1 MVVKETFSL
10 LKGIPNILDLSAAE
24 IKKYSIDRGP
34 RKVFVVLELNK
45 NRINHFSK
53 NKVYSMISD
62 LEKRKQ
68 VAVINLPEYSL
79 HVSYNRPTKQIVLNL
94 SPFNVDDIYSTEPD
108 PKNLYTQMVY
118 GILFS
123 SLVNNKIKVKDNYF
137 SVISGFFLS
146 MLIGLFGKQYGL
158 LATYSNRI
166 TELNFLV
173 NCYILSAFFGITGK
187 KSYRLASASSG
198 FDYSEIENDL
208 DTYDFSN
215 IENFIKSLSNFGVM
229 SGIDKYSFLNR
240 TYKVTGL
247 SFIPALEDLSRFIS
261 IMVCISMK
269 GSNIINTFISKYN
282 EDSFARIIEIS
293 KLIFKK

>member
-1 MVVKETFSL
+1 MVVKETFTL
-10 LKGIPNILDLSAAE
+10 LKGVPNILNLSAAE
-24 IKKYSIDRGP
+24 IKEYSIDRGP
-34 RKVFVVLELNK
+34 RKVFVVLDLNK

-53 NKVYSMISD
+53 DKVYSLISD

-68 VAVINLPEYSL
+68 VVVVNMPEYNL
-79 HVSYNRPTKQIVLNL
+79 HVSYNNPTKQIVLNL

-123 SLVNNKIKVKDNYF
+123 SLVTNKIKVKDSYY
-137 SVISGFFLS
+137 VPISGFLLS
-146 MLIGLFGKQYGL
+146 MMIGLFGKQYGL
-158 LATYSNRI
+158 LSSYSNRI
-166 TELNFLV
+166 SELNFLV
-173 NCYILSAFFGITGK
+173 NCYVLSSFFGITGK
-187 KSYRLASASSG
+187 KSYRLAGASSG
-198 FDYSEIENDL
+198 FDYHEIEKDL

-215 IENFIKSLSNFGVM
+215 IENFIKSLSAFGVM
-229 SGIDKYSFLNR
+229 SGIDKYSFLNK
-240 TYKVTGL
+240 TYRVTGL

>member
-1 MVVKETFSL
+1 MSNPL
-10 LKGIPNILDLSAAE
+10 LIISGATATGKTDVAVALA
-24 IKKYSIDRGP
+24 KKYPAELISTDSCQIYQGLDIGTGKDHPEGTPLHLIDLLTPDQKFSVAQFQKLAQEKIKQLHLQKKLPILVGCSG
-34 RKVFVVLELNK
+34 FYLDSL
-45 NRINHFSK
+45 IN
-53 NKVYSMISD
+53 NKV
-62 LEKRKQ
+62 
-68 VAVINLPEYSL
+68 
-79 HVSYNRPTKQIVLNL
+79 
-94 SPFNVDDIYSTEPD
+94 
-108 PKNLYTQMVY
+108 
-118 GILFS
+118 
-123 SLVNNKIKVKDNYF
+123 KVKDSYF
-137 SVISGFFLS
+137 SPISGFFLS
-146 MLIGLFGKQYGL
+146 MMIGLFGKQYGL

-187 KSYRLASASSG
+187 KSYRLAGASSG
-198 FDYSEIENDL
+198 FDYNEIEKDL
-208 DTYDFSN
+208 DTYDFSD

-240 TYKVTGL
+240 TYRVTGL

-261 IMVCISMK
+261 IMVCVSMK

>member
-1 MVVKETFSL
+1 MVIKDTFAL
-10 LKGIPNILDLSAAE
+10 LKGAPNILQLSNSE
-24 IKKYSIDRGP
+24 IKKYSIDNGP

-53 NKVYSMISD
+53 EKVYSMISN

-68 VAVINLPEYSL
+68 VAVVNIPEYNL
-79 HVSYNRPTKQIVLNL
+79 HVSYNKPTKQIVLNL

-123 SLVNNKIKVKDNYF
+123 NLVTNKINIKDSYYAP
-137 SVISGFFLS
+137 ISGFLLS

-166 TELNFLV
+166 TELNFLI
-173 NCYILSAFFGITGK
+173 NCYILSAFFGIVGK
-187 KSYRLASASSG
+187 KSYRLAGASSG
-198 FDYSEIENDL
+198 FNFSEIEEDL
-208 DTYDFSN
+208 NKYNFSN
-215 IENFIKSLSNFGVM
+215 IEDFIKALSNFEVM
-229 SGIDKYSFLNR
+229 SGIDKYSFLNK
-240 TYKVTGL
+240 TYRITGL

-269 GSNIINTFISKYN
+269 GSNLINTFISKYN

>member
-108 PKNLYTQMVY
+108 PKNLYTQMVMEFY
-118 GILFS
+118 
-123 SLVNNKIKVKDNYF
+123 
-137 SVISGFFLS
+137 
-146 MLIGLFGKQYGL
+146 
-158 LATYSNRI
+158 
-166 TELNFLV
+166 FLV
-173 NCYILSAFFGITGK
+173 
-187 KSYRLASASSG
+187 
-198 FDYSEIENDL
+198 
-208 DTYDFSN
+208 
-215 IENFIKSLSNFGVM
+215 
-229 SGIDKYSFLNR
+229 
-240 TYKVTGL
+240 
-247 SFIPALEDLSRFIS
+247 
-261 IMVCISMK
+261 
-269 GSNIINTFISKYN
+269 
-282 EDSFARIIEIS
+282 
-293 KLIFKK
+293 